1 VGEHFDEC
9 VLHRLIGIVRV
20 TKVAVGDSNR
30 APLMV
35 RNEIAELLPRTIA
48 FSGQHQGFETCRQRG
63 IP

>member
-1 VGEHFDEC
+1 VG
-9 VLHRLIGIVRV
+9 V